1 MGPVFQKLT
10 EIQDRVANAQSAATL
25 KKTNSPEWVEKERA
39 EAEYKEFKNDLARDF
54 RVMMACA
61 AEQQVT
67 LDELSH
73 AVIELLIGRFDFD
86 SISAMA
92 NDAKVSVL
100 KAKHEAE
107 DMRKEMDE
115 LRRQI
120 ELIRAEQNQKAHRRA
135 G

>member
-1 MGPVFQKLT
+1 
-10 EIQDRVANAQSAATL
+10 
-25 KKTNSPEWVEKERA
+25 
-39 EAEYKEFKNDLARDF
+39 
-54 RVMMACA
+54 MMACA
-61 AEQQVT
+61 AEQRVT

-73 AVIELLIGRFDFD
+73 AVVEVLISRFDFD
-86 SISAMA
+86 TISAMA